1 MDYNSIYVEGGAS
14 MGNDMLELE
23 SAEGN
28 EGARIL
34 VVGVGGGG
42 NNAVDRM
49 IEKGI
54 RGVEFVTVNTD
65 KQQLDKT
72 KAPVTVQIGEK
83 LTKGLGAGANPEIGQ
98 KSAEESKDELTA
110 MLKGADMVFITCGM
124 GGGTGTGATP
134 VIASIAKSM
143 GILTVGIVTKPF
155 KYECKRYEYAEQG
168 IERLKECVDTL
179 IVIPNDKIN
188 VILRQEKLEYSKAQ
202 KAGKKTRM
210 PVKGALDKA
219 NQVLHQGV
227 QGVTDLIRGNG
238 DINLDFADICRIMR
252 DKGTAHLGIG
262 TSTPD
267 NIVNLDENGEENFC
281 LDALMKAISSPLL
294 ETSIVG
300 ATDVIVYFSGSV
312 DMLEISDAMEYLAEI
327 VGSSTNVIM
336 GTEDKV
342 DESSDEIEVKVTV
355 IATGMS
361 EQADEQAQAPVRE
374 AQKPVQQS
382 FRNTARTVNTTEQ
395 NPVRRTVVQE
405 PKEYQQRSR
414 VTPIQPGYVQKPV
427 TPTSVPASAVTRED
441 PAVDRADDSGPQI
454 PNFIDKARNARNRR
468 K

>member
-1 MDYNSIYVEGGAS
+1 MDIVIIEGGTS

-54 RGVEFVTVNTD
+54 RGVEFVAVNTD
-65 KQQLDKT
+65 KQQLDRT
-72 KAPVTVQIGEK
+72 KAPTTVQIGEK
-83 LTKGLGAGANPEIGQ
+83 LTKGLGAGANPEVGQ

-110 MLKGADMVFITCGM
+110 MLKGYDMVFITCGM

-134 VIASIAKSM
+134 IIAEIAKSM

-155 KYECKRYEYAEQG
+155 KYECKRYEYAEEG
-168 IERLKECVDTL
+168 IEHLNECVDTL

-188 VILRQEKLEYSKAQ
+188 DILRQEKAEYRQAQ
-202 KAGKKTRM
+202 KTGKKRRM
-210 PVKGALDKA
+210 PVKGALDRA

-227 QGVTDLIRGNG
+227 QGITHIIRSNG
-238 DINLDFADICRIMR
+238 DINLDFADICRVMR

-262 TSTPD
+262 TSTIDSVQSYGEDGEP
-267 NIVNLDENGEENFC
+267 NLC
-281 LDALMKAISSPLL
+281 MDALIKAISSPLL

-300 ATDVIVYFSGSV
+300 ATDVIIYFSGAI
-312 DMLEISDAMEYLAEI
+312 DMVEVSDTMDYVAEI
-327 VGSSTNVIM
+327 VGPGTNVIM
-336 GTEDKV
+336 GTEESE
-342 DESSDEIEVKVTV
+342 DELEDGEVTVTV

-361 EQADEQAQAPVRE
+361 SQAEEYELKQ
-374 AQKPVQQS
+374 
-382 FRNTARTVNTTEQ
+382 TARPQQVQ
-395 NPVRRTVVQE
+395 PQQQPQIRSVPRQPVSTQE
-405 PKEYQQRSR
+405 PREYQQKPRRGISIPSTGGTYSSR
-414 VTPIQPGYVQKPV
+414 T
-427 TPTSVPASAVTRED
+427 AVTEE
-441 PAVDRADDSGPQI
+441 PAKEKQDDLGPQL
-454 PNFIDKARNARNRR
+454 PNFIDRARNARTRR
-468 K
+468 R

>member
-1 MDYNSIYVEGGAS
+1 
-14 MGNDMLELE
+14 
-23 SAEGN
+23 
-28 EGARIL
+28 
-34 VVGVGGGG
+34 
-42 NNAVDRM
+42 
-49 IEKGI
+49 
-54 RGVEFVTVNTD
+54 
-65 KQQLDKT
+65 
-72 KAPVTVQIGEK
+72 
-83 LTKGLGAGANPEIGQ
+83 
-98 KSAEESKDELTA
+98 
-110 MLKGADMVFITCGM
+110 
-124 GGGTGTGATP
+124 
-134 VIASIAKSM
+134 
-143 GILTVGIVTKPF
+143 
-155 KYECKRYEYAEQG
+155 
-168 IERLKECVDTL
+168 VDTL

-210 PVKGALDKA
+210 PVRGALDKA

-267 NIVNLDENGEENFC
+267 NIVNLDENGEENYC

-361 EQADEQAQAPVRE
+361 EQAAEEQEPVRE
-374 AQKPVQQS
+374 VQKPAQQS
-382 FRNTARTVNTTEQ
+382 YRNTAGRLNTQEQ
-395 NPVRRTVVQE
+395 NPARRTVIQE

-414 VTPIQPGYVQKPV
+414 VTPVQPGYTPKPAA
-427 TPTSVPASAVTRED
+427 PSSVPASAITRED
-441 PAVDRADDSGPQI
+441 PAVERTDDSGPQI

>member
-1 MDYNSIYVEGGAS
+1 

-49 IEKGI
+49 IEMGI

-72 KAPVTVQIGEK
+72 KAPTTVQIGEK

-98 KSAEESKDELTA
+98 KSAEESKDELTS
-110 MLKGADMVFITCGM
+110 MLKGSDMVFITCGM

-188 VILRQEKLEYSKAQ
+188 VILRQEKMEYSKAQ
-202 KAGKKTRM
+202 KAGKKMRM

-238 DINLDFADICRIMR
+238 DINLDFADICRVMK

-267 NIVNLDENGEENFC
+267 NILNVDENGEENLC

-312 DMLEISDAMEYLAEI
+312 DMLEVSDAMEYLANI
-327 VGSSTNVIM
+327 VGPSTNVIM
-336 GTEDKV
+336 GTEDRE
-342 DESSDEIEVKVTV
+342 DETEDLEVKVTV

-361 EQADEQAQAPVRE
+361 SEPEEAAEVPLPAQER
-374 AQKPVQQS
+374 Q
-382 FRNTARTVNTTEQ
+382 T
-395 NPVRRTVVQE
+395 
-405 PKEYQQRSR
+405 
-414 VTPIQPGYVQKPV
+414 VQKPARRAARSLN
-427 TPTSVPASAVTRED
+427 TPEPSPVKRVAHDQKTRMTPIPTDYSSETAAREESAVAR
-441 PAVDRADDSGPQI
+441 DDAGPQV
-454 PNFIDKARNARNRR
+454 PDFIDKARRTRIRR
-468 K
+468 